1 MIFNFFF
8 LTLFLYLVVF
18 YNFPI
23 SDEWFGTNEKMLE
36 MVKTLVF
43 SLNYTKRFCNIYL
56 NIFSTCIIK
65 TKQEQKL
72 IHF

>member
-43 SLNYTKRFCNIYL
+43 SLNYGKAAVHCHGGIGRTGK
-56 NIFSTCIIK
+56 
-65 TKQEQKL
+65 
-72 IHF
+72 